1 MAALDLSLLPP
12 PDVIKTLDYERIL
25 AARKARFLS
34 LCPEEERADWAARLE
49 IEGEPVLI
57 VLQETSYAI
66 LIIDGQYNDAARSN
80 LLPFATGGDLD
91 NLGAFYGVLRMPGES
106 DARFRRRIGVHIAAI
121 NGNGTDETYIARAL
135 AVDLAVKD
143 AAVISPKAGEVTV
156 ALWISDLA
164 VDATRPP
171 NTSYDEANAARHA
184 AVLAQVEA
192 VFAAKDGSMLGV
204 PIRVYEA
211 VPRAVNIAA
220 VIFREPSA
228 PVHLVEELSARLPD
242 LIRAHAELGRDVSR
256 SRILSWLHVEG
267 VSRVEL
273 HVPSIDAPIPADGY
287 AAPGDIDLIDGGLS
301 W

>member
-1 MAALDLSLLPP
+1 
-12 PDVIKTLDYERIL
+12 
-25 AARKARFLS
+25 
-34 LCPEEERADWAARLE
+34 
-49 IEGEPVLI
+49 VLI

-91 NLGAFYGVLRMPGES
+91 NLGAFYGVARMPGES
-106 DARFRRRIGVHIAAI
+106 DTRFRRRIGVHIAAI

-143 AAVISPKAGEVTV
+143 AAVLSPKAGEVTV

-164 VDATRPP
+164 PDAPRPP
-171 NTSYDEANAARHA
+171 GVSYDEANAARHA
-184 AVLAQVEA
+184 AVLSQVEA
-192 VFAAKDGSMLGV
+192 VFAAKDGAMLGV
-204 PIRVYEA
+204 PVRVYEA
-211 VPRAVNIAA
+211 VPRAVDIAA

-228 PVHLVEELSARLPD
+228 PVNLVAELAARLPD

-256 SRILSWLHVEG
+256 SRIISWLHIEG

-273 HVPSIDAPIPADGY
+273 SVPSIDALIPADGY
-287 AAPGDIDLIDGGLS
+287 AAPGDIDLIDGELA